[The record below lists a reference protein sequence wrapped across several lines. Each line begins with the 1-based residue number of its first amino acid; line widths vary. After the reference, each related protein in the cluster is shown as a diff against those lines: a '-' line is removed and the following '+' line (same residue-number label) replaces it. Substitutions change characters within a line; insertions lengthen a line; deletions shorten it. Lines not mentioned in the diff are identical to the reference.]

1 MGLVKFQSR
10 ETADL
15 VMLGPVAQKVLGFVG
30 KDAEQPGILLAAD
43 IVQAIA
49 TLRQAIDVDELQQRQ
64 QDDEARARGEDPAPR
79 EGVSLR
85 MRCTPFLEM
94 LQRCAQ
100 ANVDVVW
107 GV

>member
-15 VMLGPVAQKVLGFVG
+15 VMLGPVAQKVLGILG
-30 KDAEQPGILLAAD
+30 KDADQAGILLAAD
-43 IVQAIA
+43 MPHAIA
-49 TLRQAIDVDELQQRQ
+49 ALRQAIEADEAQQRQ

-85 MRCTPFLEM
+85 MRCTPFIEM
-94 LQRCAQ
+94 LNRSAQ
-100 ANVDVVW
+100 AEVDVVW